1 MHSEDWKKELCEMV
15 FAQSRLI
22 VWTTAV
28 VAIMAV
34 LIAAFWP
41 PTYAASGSV
50 LIRTAKPQN
59 SPGTLEQTDLRN
71 FPVSKEDLASELEI
85 LSSPDLIQQTVLA
98 IRGKV
103 PEQSAK
109 TDKVIMD
116 EVARIKHGLKT
127 EVILASHVIRVTLM
141 DRDAHRAEATLD
153 ALLEQYMIYR
163 VNVFNPSDQ
172 QIFFSKRASLYKERL
187 EKIEDQLSA
196 KAKEASIAL
205 VDREMVN
212 NVDMKKDRMAQIS
225 ALRDE
230 YLQKE
235 KSVAAFNQAVEQGDV
250 QFFSFL
256 ENRSINDLGAQLM
269 VSSVERSKILREFQ
283 PGSEKVKAID
293 EQIAQLYKSLRS
305 EATRLLDLRVA
316 ELQALNSRINQLEA
330 TVKSIGERNIDLQ
343 RQSIEIQRISREAA
357 LMQYSYETFSKRA
370 EEAQIND
377 AIANARLSGD
387 ISILSHAAFSAVC
400 VFPKVLWT
408 LLLGLIAGLVTGC
421 SIGLLAEFFDHTFK
435 RPSDVTRYAELPVVC
450 SIKLV
455 K

>member
-22 VWTTAV
+22 VWTTVVV
-28 VAIMAV
+28 VAMAI

-98 IRGKV
+98 MRGKGRDRSV
-103 PEQSAK
+103 K

-116 EVARIKHGLKT
+116 EVARIKNGLKT

-141 DRDAHRAEATLD
+141 DRDAHRAETTLD

-163 VNVFNPSDQ
+163 VKVFHPSDQ
-172 QIFFSKRASLYKERL
+172 QLFFSNQASLYKARL

-225 ALRDE
+225 VLRDE

-235 KSVAAFNQAVEQGDV
+235 KSVASFKQAVEQGDV

-293 EQIAQLYKSLRS
+293 EQIAQLYKSLRF
-305 EATRLLDLRVA
+305 EAARLLDLRVA
-316 ELQALNSRINQLEA
+316 ELQALNNRINQLEA
-330 TVKSIGERNIDLQ
+330 TVKTIGERNIDLQ
-343 RQSIEIQRISREAA
+343 RQSTEIQRISREAA

-377 AIANARLSGD
+377 TIANSRLSGD
-387 ISILSHAAFSAVC
+387 ISILSHAAFSAEC
-400 VFPKVLWT
+400 VFPKVLWIV
-408 LLLGLIAGLVTGC
+408 LLGLIAGLVTGC

>member
-22 VWTTAV
+22 VWTTV
-28 VAIMAV
+28 VVIAMAI
-34 LIAAFWP
+34 LIATFWP

-98 IRGKV
+98 MRGKV
-103 PEQSAK
+103 RDRSVK

-116 EVARIKHGLKT
+116 EVARIKNGLKT

-141 DRDAHRAEATLD
+141 DRDAHRAETTLD

-163 VNVFNPSDQ
+163 VKVFNPSDQ
-172 QIFFSKRASLYKERL
+172 QLFFSNQASLYKARL

-205 VDREMVN
+205 VDREMAN

-225 ALRDE
+225 VLRDE

-235 KSVAAFNQAVEQGDV
+235 KSVASFKQAVEQGDV

-293 EQIAQLYKSLRS
+293 EQIAQLYKSLRF
-305 EATRLLDLRVA
+305 EAARLLDLRVA
-316 ELQALNSRINQLEA
+316 ELQALNNRINQLET
-330 TVKSIGERNIDLQ
+330 TVKTIGERNIDLQ
-343 RQSIEIQRISREAA
+343 RQSTEIQRISREAA

-377 AIANARLSGD
+377 TIANSRLSGD

-400 VFPKVLWT
+400 VFPKVLWV
-408 LLLGLIAGLVTGC
+408 LFLGLIAGLVTGC

-435 RPSDVTRYAELPVVC
+435 RPSDVIRYAGLPVVC

>member
-1 MHSEDWKKELCEMV
+1 MHVEDWKKELCEMV

-28 VAIMAV
+28 MFALAI

-50 LIRTAKPQN
+50 LMRTAKAQN
-59 SPGTLEQTDLRN
+59 SPGTLERTDLRN

-85 LSSPDLIQQTVLA
+85 LSSPDLIMQTVLA
-98 IRGKV
+98 LRGKPV
-103 PEQSAK
+103 DPAAK
-109 TDKVIMD
+109 ADPATLA
-116 EVARIKHGLKT
+116 EVTRIRMGLQT
-127 EVILASHVIRVTLM
+127 EVILASHVIRITLA
-141 DRDAHRAEATLD
+141 DRDPRRAETTLD
-153 ALLEQYMIYR
+153 ALLEQYMTYR
-163 VNVFNPSDQ
+163 TKVFNPTDQ
-172 QIFFSKRASLYKERL
+172 QLFFTDRARLYKEKL
-187 EKIEDQLSA
+187 EGIEDQLSA
-196 KAKEASIAL
+196 KAKEASVAL
-205 VDREMVN
+205 VDREMAN
-212 NVDMKKDRMAQIS
+212 NVDMKKDLMTQIS
-225 ALRDE
+225 TLRDE

-235 KSVAAFNQAVEQGDV
+235 KSVGPFKQAAEQGDV

-256 ENRSINDLGAQLM
+256 DNRSINDLGVQLM
-269 VSSVERSKILREFQ
+269 ASSVERSKILREFQ

-293 EQIAQLYKSLRS
+293 EQIAQLYKALRA
-305 EATRLLDLRVA
+305 EALRLLDIRMA
-316 ELQALNSRINQLEA
+316 ELQALENRIAQLET

-343 RQSIEIQRISREAA
+343 RQSTEIQRISREAA

-377 AIANARLSGD
+377 AIANARLPGD
-387 ISILSHAAFSAVC
+387 VSILSRSAFSAIR
-400 VFPKVLWT
+400 VFPKVGWT
-408 LLLGLIAGLVTGC
+408 LLLGLLAGLITGC

>member
-22 VWTTAV
+22 IWTTVVV
-28 VAIMAV
+28 VAMSI

-41 PTYAASGSV
+41 PIYAASGSV
-50 LIRTAKPQN
+50 LIRTAKPQH

-71 FPVSKEDLASELEI
+71 FPVSKEDLASEVEI

-98 IRGKV
+98 MRGNV
-103 PEQSAK
+103 RGQSVK
-109 TDKVIMD
+109 TDPAIMD
-116 EVARIKHGLKT
+116 EVARIKNGLKT

-141 DRDAHRAEATLD
+141 DRDAHRAETTLD

-163 VNVFNPSDQ
+163 VKVFNPSDQ
-172 QIFFSKRASLYKERL
+172 QLFFSNQARLYKTRL

-235 KSVAAFNQAVEQGDV
+235 KSVASFKQAVEQGDM

-293 EQIAQLYKSLRS
+293 EQIAQLYKSLRF
-305 EATRLLDLRVA
+305 EAARLLDLRVA
-316 ELQALNSRINQLEA
+316 ELQALNNRINQLEA
-330 TVKSIGERNIDLQ
+330 TVKMIGERNIDLQ
-343 RQSIEIQRISREAA
+343 RQSTEIQRISREAA

-377 AIANARLSGD
+377 TIANSRLSGD

-400 VFPKVLWT
+400 VFPNVLLV

-435 RPSDVTRYAELPVVC
+435 RPSDVIRYAGLPVVC

>member
-22 VWTTAV
+22 IWTTVVV
-28 VAIMAV
+28 VAMSI

-41 PTYAASGSV
+41 PIYAASGSV
-50 LIRTAKPQN
+50 LIRTAKPQH

-71 FPVSKEDLASELEI
+71 FPVSKEDLASEVEI

-98 IRGKV
+98 MRGNV
-103 PEQSAK
+103 RGQSVK
-109 TDKVIMD
+109 TDPAIMD
-116 EVARIKHGLKT
+116 EVARIKNGLKT

-141 DRDAHRAEATLD
+141 DRDAHRAETTLD

-163 VNVFNPSDQ
+163 VKVFNPSDQ
-172 QIFFSKRASLYKERL
+172 QLFFSNQARLYKTRL

-235 KSVAAFNQAVEQGDV
+235 KSVASFKQAVEQGDM

-293 EQIAQLYKSLRS
+293 EQIAQLYKSLRF
-305 EATRLLDLRVA
+305 EAARLLDLRVA
-316 ELQALNSRINQLEA
+316 ELQALNNRINQLEA
-330 TVKSIGERNIDLQ
+330 TVKMIGERNIDLQ
-343 RQSIEIQRISREAA
+343 RQSTEIQRISREAA

-377 AIANARLSGD
+377 TIANSRLSGD

-400 VFPKVLWT
+400 VFPKVLWV

-435 RPSDVTRYAELPVVC
+435 RPSDVIRYAGLPVVC

>member
-22 VWTTAV
+22 VWTTAIV
-28 VAIMAV
+28 FALAI

-41 PTYAASGSV
+41 PTYAASGSI
-50 LIRTAKPQN
+50 LMRTAKAQN
-59 SPGTLEQTDLRN
+59 SPGTLERTDLRN

-85 LSSPDLIQQTVLA
+85 LSAPDLVMQTVMA
-98 IRGKV
+98 MRGK
-103 PEQSAK
+103 PQDPPAK
-109 TDKVIMD
+109 ADPAFMA
-116 EVARIKHGLKT
+116 EVTRIKLGLRT
-127 EVILASHVIRVTLM
+127 EVILASHVIRVTLE
-141 DRDAHRAEATLD
+141 DRNPKRAEATLD
-153 ALLEQYMIYR
+153 ALLGQYMTYR
-163 VNVFNPSDQ
+163 TKVYNPTDQ
-172 QIFFSKRASLYKERL
+172 QVFFADRARLYREKL
-187 EKIEDQLSA
+187 EIIDDQLSA
-196 KAKEASIAL
+196 KAKEASVAL
-205 VDREMVN
+205 VDREMAN
-212 NVDMKKDRMAQIS
+212 NVDMKRDLVAQIS

-235 KSVAAFNQAVEQGDV
+235 KSLAPFKKAAEQGDV

-256 ENRSINDLGAQLM
+256 DNRSINDLGAQLM
-269 VSSVERSKILREFQ
+269 ASSVERSKILREFQ

-293 EQIAQLYKSLRS
+293 EQIAQLYKTLRS
-305 EATRLLDLRVA
+305 EAQHLLDLRLA
-316 ELQALNSRINQLEA
+316 ELQALDSRILQLEA
-330 TVKSIGERNIDLQ
+330 TMKTMGERNIDLQ
-343 RQSIEIQRISREAA
+343 RQSTEIQRISREAA
-357 LMQYSYETFSKRA
+357 LVQYSYETFSKRA

-387 ISILSHAAFSAVC
+387 ISILSRSSFSAVR
-400 VFPKVLWT
+400 VFPKVWWT

-435 RPSDVTRYAELPVVC
+435 RPGDVARFAGLPVVC

>member
-15 FAQSRLI
+15 FAQGRLI
-22 VWTTAV
+22 VWTTVVV
-28 VAIMAV
+28 VAMAI

-98 IRGKV
+98 MRGKV
-103 PEQSAK
+103 RDQSAK
-109 TDKVIMD
+109 PDKVIVD
-116 EVARIKHGLKT
+116 EVARIKRGLKT

-141 DRDAHRAEATLD
+141 DRDAHRAETTLD
-153 ALLEQYMIYR
+153 ALLQQYMIYR
-163 VNVFNPSDQ
+163 VKVFNPSDQ
-172 QIFFSKRASLYKERL
+172 QVFFSNQARLYKTRL
-187 EKIEDQLSA
+187 ENIEDHLSA

-212 NVDMKKDRMAQIS
+212 NVDMKKDRLAQIS

-235 KSVAAFNQAVEQGDV
+235 KSVASFKQAVEQGDV

-283 PGSEKVKAID
+283 PDSEKVKAID
-293 EQIAQLYKSLRS
+293 EQIAQLYKSLRF
-305 EATRLLDLRVA
+305 EAARLLDLRVA
-316 ELQALNSRINQLEA
+316 ELQALNNRINQLEA
-330 TVKSIGERNIDLQ
+330 SVKTIGERNIDLQ
-343 RQSIEIQRISREAA
+343 RQSTEIQRISREAA

-377 AIANARLSGD
+377 TIANSRLSGD
-387 ISILSHAAFSAVC
+387 ISILSHAAYSAVC

-435 RPSDVTRYAELPVVC
+435 RPSDVIRYAGLPVVC